1 MFMKI
6 TANRTWIFLLFLMI
20 AAGNIF
26 IYFPSFSHMPRADH
40 LFYLADMAYKQDWVS
55 LAIQSFDWSRSRTFA
70 PGDYL
75 IFRPGAYFLMGSE
88 KFFFGYNFVLWQ
100 VTGLVMHLIIIGMLL
115 RLLLNIG
122 SSLFAVM
129 MAGYFSFLFMNMETV
144 VWHAINSILLA
155 MMMTLMSLN
164 QIWLYQKGKCR
175 ETHRLMIASA
185 GMTVA
190 ALTYEISVV
199 LSGLF
204 FVYLFLTVPW
214 KGQGRWRSLWLLIP
228 PAIFTVTSAYN
239 YVALGYHRLHPVKG
253 AGLPDL
259 VQIVKNTFLTMGWWI
274 YSAFFPGKYEI
285 IHVLGRAELANRQD
299 IFPAMGLGEWQLWL
313 GTLFVL
319 CWGLLAVR
327 SGTWEFIKKRLGF
340 LALLLGMALGWAAV
354 ISSARVQERGVA
366 FALGGTVTYHYII
379 WCFLVVFMYSAVNF
393 EALPSDR
400 LTRAIKC
407 AFIILI
413 VGQMLHNG
421 RLVYSM
427 NRRISQWYAPSREL
441 VKAVE
446 SMIMREGDQPGFSFY
461 IDYDFPGN
469 FLYPYRLREQDP
481 ITKRYSFAEMI
492 YLNYFD
498 DENPMFVFVSARHDG
513 TPRIIRMNQEKR
525 RGGSPLPLNQ

>member
-1 MFMKI
+1 
-6 TANRTWIFLLFLMI
+6 
-20 AAGNIF
+20 
-26 IYFPSFSHMPRADH
+26 
-40 LFYLADMAYKQDWVS
+40 
-55 LAIQSFDWSRSRTFA
+55 
-70 PGDYL
+70 
-75 IFRPGAYFLMGSE
+75 
-88 KFFFGYNFVLWQ
+88 
-100 VTGLVMHLIIIGMLL
+100 
-115 RLLLNIG
+115 
-122 SSLFAVM
+122 
-129 MAGYFSFLFMNMETV
+129 
-144 VWHAINSILLA
+144 
-155 MMMTLMSLN
+155 
-164 QIWLYQKGKCR
+164 
-175 ETHRLMIASA
+175 
-185 GMTVA
+185 
-190 ALTYEISVV
+190 
-199 LSGLF
+199 
-204 FVYLFLTVPW
+204 
-214 KGQGRWRSLWLLIP
+214 
-228 PAIFTVTSAYN
+228 
-239 YVALGYHRLHPVKG
+239 
-253 AGLPDL
+253 
-259 VQIVKNTFLTMGWWI
+259 MGWWI